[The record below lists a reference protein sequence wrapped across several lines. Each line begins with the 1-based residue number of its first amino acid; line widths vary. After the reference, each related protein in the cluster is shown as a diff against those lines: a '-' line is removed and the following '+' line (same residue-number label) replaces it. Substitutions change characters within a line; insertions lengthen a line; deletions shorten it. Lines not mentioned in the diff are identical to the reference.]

1 MRKLQP
7 SHLTVLF
14 IDDNLTWNKHVDEI
28 SKKISS
34 GIGALKRLRPF
45 IPLDTAVTLYKALI
59 QPYFE
64 YCSSVW
70 DGLSGQLSDKLQKL
84 QNRAARTITRSSYN
98 TRSAFLRNLLGWE
111 SLDIVR
117 KRQKAI
123 MVFKALNGLAP
134 SYLENLFYRACHS
147 YSLRNVHNSLSL
159 HKLRTDFMKKKFYV
173 QWSLFVEQPPRGTKS
188 YRLLRSIQKKYKKA
202 HYFTGLQHGNHVN
215 QSTILFCIF
224 Y

>member
-134 SYLENLFYRACHS
+134 SYLENLFNRACHS

-159 HKLRTDFMKKKFYV
+159 PKLRTDFMKKSFMYSGA
-173 QWSLFVEQPPRGTKS
+173 SLWNSLPEE
-188 YRLLRSIQKKYKKA
+188 LRAIDSQEYLEKI
-202 HYFTGLQHGNHVN
+202 
-215 QSTILFCIF
+215 
-224 Y
+224 